1 MLHPPPLPP
10 PPPPQPPGFLSVLC
24 PWVMLGYVI
33 TSHSYCKLS
42 GPATTLNSG
51 LFSGLQTL
59 PHLVKKC
66 SFVKFFQTL
75 PHPTHTPFTI
85 LQTTIHTCAQL
96 VHVNFQLKLIQLYS
110 RTVTSLFCSSSLFS
124 SSSSSCSL
132 SLLFF
137 KSTLRVCIP
146 VHVR

>member
-1 MLHPPPLPP
+1 MLHPHPP
-10 PPPPQPPGFLSVLC
+10 PPPTHRF
-24 PWVMLGYVI
+24 
-33 TSHSYCKLS
+33 
-42 GPATTLNSG
+42 
-51 LFSGLQTL
+51 LFSFVSMGVAWICDNFSFILQAVRSCHHTEHWTFL
-59 PHLVKKC
+59 RP
-66 SFVKFFQTL
+66 SDSSTFVKEMFFCQVL
-75 PHPTHTPFTI
+75 SNPPPPHPLHHPPD
-85 LQTTIHTCAQL
+85 HYTCAQL

-110 RTVTSLFCSSSLFS
+110 RTVTSLCCSSSIFSS